1 MCPFSL
7 LFVLT
12 SPHPSLFPFRDALL
26 REGQE
31 QISMSFWNDP
41 LKVAADWLM
50 GIFTGWGMPE
60 VAAQILIGFLGI
72 FVLISLLMVLDI
84 FLVWVERKVVSRFQ
98 DRIGPNRVGPF
109 GLIQPFADIIKL
121 LIKEDITPGGAD
133 RVVYNIAPMLSMM
146 SVLILWAVVP
156 LAPRIIGVDLNI
168 GALYIIAAGAIGTLS
183 IIMAGWSSNNKFA
196 LIGAFRQVA
205 VMVSFEIPMLTMLL
219 IPTIFAGSMGFNAI
233 TEAQDIWFFW
243 LAPLA
248 AIIFLIAAIAELG
261 RAPFDMS
268 EGESELVAGFNTEY
282 SGMKFGMFYAGELLH
297 AFTFGGFWAILFF
310 GGYRF
315 FGLER
320 VSAFLAIAVIIF
332 KAFIGYWI
340 IMWIKYTLMR
350 IRIDHML
357 AFNWKFLTPLAFTLL
372 MVVALMNALLKGTP
386 TLVYV
391 AGMFLSN
398 LGLGWIALEVVRS
411 YSHGEREKV
420 EGPKPVVE
428 AVHH

>member
-1 MCPFSL
+1 
-7 LFVLT
+7 
-12 SPHPSLFPFRDALL
+12 
-26 REGQE
+26 
-31 QISMSFWNDP
+31 MSFWHDP
-41 LKVAADWLM
+41 LKVAADWLL

-60 VAAQILIGFLGI
+60 IAAQILIGFLGV
-72 FVLISLLMVLDI
+72 FLLISLLMVLDI

-121 LIKEDITPGGAD
+121 IIKEDTTPSGAD
-133 RVVYNIAPMLSMM
+133 KVVYNIAPMLSMM

-183 IIMAGWSSNNKFA
+183 IIMAGWASNNKFA

-248 AIIFLIAAIAELG
+248 ALIFLIAAIAELG
-261 RAPFDMS
+261 RAPFDMA
-268 EGESELVAGFNTEY
+268 EGESELVAGYNTEY

-297 AFTFGGFWAILFF
+297 AFTFGGFWSILFF

-315 FGLER
+315 FGLEQ

-332 KAFIGYWI
+332 KAFLGYWI

-357 AFNWKFLTPLAFTLL
+357 SFNWKFLTPLAFVLL
-372 MVVALMNALLKGTP
+372 MVVALLNALLQGTP
-386 TLVYV
+386 PLLYAAV
-391 AGMFLSN
+391 MFLSN
-398 LGLGWIALEVVRS
+398 VILGWIALEIARS
-411 YSHGEREKV
+411 YSRKERDRL
-420 EGPKPVVE
+420 EGGNRVVE
-428 AVHH
+428 VQH

>member
-1 MCPFSL
+1 M
-7 LFVLT
+7 
-12 SPHPSLFPFRDALL
+12 
-26 REGQE
+26 E
-31 QISMSFWNDP
+31 SFWQDP
-41 LKVAADWLM
+41 LKVAADWLL
-50 GIFTGWGMPE
+50 GIFTGWGIPE
-60 VAAQILIGFLGI
+60 IAAQILIGFLGI
-72 FVLISLLMVLDI
+72 FLLISLLMVLDI

-121 LIKEDITPGGAD
+121 LIKEDITPDGAD
-133 RVVYNIAPMLSMM
+133 KVVYNIAPMLSMM

-183 IIMAGWSSNNKFA
+183 IIMAGWASNNKFA

-233 TEAQDIWFFW
+233 TEAQDVWFVF

-248 AIIFLIAAIAELG
+248 AVIFLIAAIAELG
-261 RAPFDMS
+261 RAPFDMA
-268 EGESELVAGFNTEY
+268 EGESELVAGYNTEY

-297 AFTFGGFWAILFF
+297 AFTYGGFLAILFF

-315 FGLER
+315 FGLEQ
-320 VSAFLAIAVIIF
+320 VNALLAIAVIIF
-332 KAFIGYWI
+332 KAFVGYWV
-340 IMWIKYTLMR
+340 IMWVKYTLMR

-357 AFNWKFLTPLAFTLL
+357 AFNWKFLTSLAFTLL
-372 MVVALMNALLKGTP
+372 MVTALVNALLAGTA
-386 TLVYV
+386 TWFYV

-398 LGLGWIALEVVRS
+398 VVLAWAALEIARS
-411 YSHGEREKV
+411 YGRKEREKV
-420 EGPKPVVE
+420 EGVKNVVTTSRSTP
-428 AVHH
+428 

>member
-1 MCPFSL
+1 M
-7 LFVLT
+7 
-12 SPHPSLFPFRDALL
+12 D
-26 REGQE
+26 
-31 QISMSFWNDP
+31 FWKDP

-60 VAAQILIGFLGI
+60 IAAQILIGFLGI
-72 FVLISLLMVLDI
+72 LLLISLLMVLDI

-133 RVVYNIAPMLSMM
+133 RTVYNLAPILSMM

-156 LAPRIIGVDLNI
+156 LAPAILGVDADLNI

-183 IIMAGWSSNNKFA
+183 IIMAGWASNNKYS
-196 LIGAFRQVA
+196 LIGAFREVA
-205 VMVSFEIPMLTMLL
+205 VMLSFEIPMLTVML
-219 IPTIFAGSMGFNAI
+219 IPTIFAGSMGIVKIVNS
-233 TEAQDIWFFW
+233 QDTWYFF

-248 AIIFLIAAIAELG
+248 ALIFFIAAIAELG
-261 RAPFDMS
+261 RAPFDMG
-268 EGESELVAGFNTEY
+268 EAESELVSGYNIEY

-315 FGLER
+315 FGLEL
-320 VSAFLAIAVIIF
+320 VNPLLAIAILFF
-332 KAFIGYWI
+332 KAFIGYWL
-340 IMWIKYTLMR
+340 IMWVRYTLLR

-357 AFNWKFLTPLAFTLL
+357 AFNWKFLTPVAFVLL
-372 MVVALMNALLKGTP
+372 MVTALMNALLSGLP
-386 TLVYV
+386 GWLYV
-391 AGMFLSN
+391 SGMFLSN
-398 LGLGWIALEVVRS
+398 VLLTWGALEIARH
-411 YSHGEREKV
+411 YSRGEREKV
-420 EGPKPVVE
+420 EGKQVVE
-428 AVHH
+428 VGH

>member
-1 MCPFSL
+1 M
-7 LFVLT
+7 T
-12 SPHPSLFPFRDALL
+12 SPHPSPEVRGAGVK
-26 REGQE
+26 R
-31 QISMSFWNDP
+31 MSFLQDP
-41 LKVAADWLM
+41 LKVAADWLL
-50 GIFTGWGMPE
+50 GIFTGWGMPAL
-60 VAAQILIGFLGI
+60 AAQVLIGFLGI
-72 FVLISLLMVLDI
+72 LLLISLLMVLDI

-121 LIKEDITPGGAD
+121 IIKEDTTPGGAD
-133 RVVYNIAPMLSMM
+133 KVVYNLAPMLSMM

-168 GALYIIAAGAIGTLS
+168 GALYIIATGATGTLS
-183 IIMAGWSSNNKFA
+183 IIMAGGSSNNKFA

-248 AIIFLIAAIAELG
+248 AVIFLIAAIAELG

-268 EGESELVAGFNTEY
+268 EGESELVAGYNTEY

-297 AFTFGGFWAILFF
+297 AFTFGGFWSILFF

-315 FGLER
+315 FSLEQI
-320 VSAFLAIAVIIF
+320 SPFLAIAVIVF
-332 KAFIGYWI
+332 KAFVGYWI
-340 IMWIKYTLMR
+340 IMWVKYTLLR

-357 AFNWKFLTPLAFTLL
+357 GFNWKFLTPLAFTLL
-372 MVVALMNALLKGTP
+372 MVTALANALLKGTP
-386 TLVYV
+386 TGFYV

-398 LGLGWIALEVVRS
+398 LVLAWIALEIARS
-411 YSHGEREKV
+411 YSRKEREKAA
-420 EGPKPVVE
+420 GSKAAALAE

>member
-1 MCPFSL
+1 
-7 LFVLT
+7 
-12 SPHPSLFPFRDALL
+12 
-26 REGQE
+26 
-31 QISMSFWNDP
+31 MSFWNDP

-50 GIFTGWGMPE
+50 SIFAGWGMPAL
-60 VAAQILIGFLGI
+60 AAQILIGFLGI
-72 FVLISLLMVLDI
+72 LILISLLMVLDI

-219 IPTIFAGSMGFNAI
+219 IPTIFAGSMGLNAI
-233 TEAQDIWFFW
+233 IEKQNIWFVF
-243 LAPLA
+243 LAPLGA
-248 AIIFLIAAIAELG
+248 VIFIIAAIAELG
-261 RAPFDMS
+261 RAPFDMA
-268 EGESELVAGFNTEY
+268 EGESELVAGYNTEY

-315 FGLER
+315 LGLEK

-332 KAFIGYWI
+332 KAFLGYWF
-340 IMWIKYTLMR
+340 IMWVKYTLMR

-357 AFNWKFLTPLAFTLL
+357 GFNWKFLTPLSFTLL
-372 MVVALMNALLKGTP
+372 MVTALLNALLRGTP
-386 TLVYV
+386 TLFYV

-398 LGLGWIALEVVRS
+398 IILGWIALEIARS
-411 YSHGEREKV
+411 YSRKERKKV
-420 EGPKPVVE
+420 EGMKKV
-428 AVHH
+428 ATT